1 MIEQQATVIEINDD
15 TVWLQAER
23 QSTCSQCQ
31 VKQGCGTGL
40 LAKHV
45 GQRFS
50 KIAVNKATNVRL
62 GQAVTVEIPEQALL
76 QGAALMYLLPL
87 GLLFLSS
94 MTARALSMGELAEII
109 MGLAGL
115 MIGFVWTRKRLKN
128 NQDGFQASVKEE
140 QQ

>member
-1 MIEQQATVIEINDD
+1 MIEQRATVTEITGE

-50 KIAVNKATNVRL
+50 KITVNKTANIQV
-62 GQAVTVEIPEQALL
+62 GQAVTVEIPEQTLL

-87 GLLFLSS
+87 GLLFIFS
-94 MTARALSMGELAEII
+94 MTARAMVWGESAEII
-109 MGLAGL
+109 MGL
-115 MIGFVWTRKRLKN
+115 IGIATGFFWTKQRLKN
-128 NQDGFQASVKEE
+128 NKNGFQASVKEE
-140 QQ
+140 

>member
-1 MIEQQATVIEINDD
+1 MIEQQAKVIEIKDD
-15 TVWLQAER
+15 TVWLQTER

-31 VKQGCGTGL
+31 VKKGCGTGL

-50 KIAVNKATNVRL
+50 RITVDKTANIRV

-76 QGAALMYLLPL
+76 HGAALMYLLPL
-87 GLLFLSS
+87 VLLFTFS
-94 MTARALSMGELAEII
+94 MTARALELGEFSEIS

-115 MIGFVWTRKRLKN
+115 VIGFIWTKQRLKN
-128 NQDGFQASVKEE
+128 KKDGFQASVKEE
-140 QQ
+140 

>member
-1 MIEQQATVIEINDD
+1 MIEQQATVIEIKDD
-15 TVWLQAER
+15 TVWLHAER

-31 VKQGCGTGL
+31 VKKGCGTGL

-50 KIAVNKATNVRL
+50 RITVNKTENISV
-62 GQAVTVEIPEQALL
+62 GQVVTVEIPEQTLL

-87 GLLFLSS
+87 GLLFIFS
-94 MTARALSMGELAEII
+94 MVARALELGEFAEIT

-115 MIGFVWTRKRLKN
+115 VIGFICTRQRLRNKKES
-128 NQDGFQASVKEE
+128 FQASVKEE
-140 QQ
+140 